1 MLLERRAGQNAP
13 QGGSSTPSPV
23 RCFSRWRFRALCTGI
38 YCAAIAESAELFPSG
53 AIVTMKVLDLHCR
66 SEHVSLKAGL
76 RPRRLPIPAW
86 QRAGSVPCVGMTRYK
101 TPQRSAPELA
111 RFGVSQCA
119 GAHRRTFATA
129 SATLRRFP
137 GCGVAAADAA
147 SRCSV
152 EDVGE
157 RFTEEARKMHW
168 GEADQRPI
176 RGQAN
181 IDQTLQLLEE
191 GIPVLPLP
199 PALKEPLQ

>member
-1 MLLERRAGQNAP
+1 
-13 QGGSSTPSPV
+13 
-23 RCFSRWRFRALCTGI
+23 
-38 YCAAIAESAELFPSG
+38 
-53 AIVTMKVLDLHCR
+53 MKVLDLHCR
-66 SEHVSLKAGL
+66 SEHVFEGWFASEEDFQSQLGKGL
-76 RPRRLPIPAW
+76 VQCPLCGDEQVQKRL
-86 QRAGSVPCVGMTRYK
+86 
-101 TPQRSAPELA
+101 SAPRLNL
-111 RFGVSQCA
+111 RVS
-119 GAHRRTFATA
+119 A
-129 SATLRRFP
+129 SARAPVPTPESSPAPQLP
-137 GCGVAAADAA
+137 SAASQAAAWLQRMRQAVA
-147 SRCSV
+147 QS

>member
-1 MLLERRAGQNAP
+1 M
-13 QGGSSTPSPV
+13 
-23 RCFSRWRFRALCTGI
+23 
-38 YCAAIAESAELFPSG
+38 
-53 AIVTMKVLDLHCR
+53 
-66 SEHVSLKAGL
+66 SLKAGL
-76 RPRRLPIPAW
+76 RQRKTSNPSLAKGWFTPPPQLPSDA
-86 QRAGSVPCVGMTRYK
+86 
-101 TPQRSAPELA
+101 
-111 RFGVSQCA
+111 SQ
-119 GAHRRTFATA
+119 
-129 SATLRRFP
+129 
-137 GCGVAAADAA
+137 AAAWLQRMRQAVA
-147 SRCSV
+147 QS

>member
-1 MLLERRAGQNAP
+1 
-13 QGGSSTPSPV
+13 
-23 RCFSRWRFRALCTGI
+23 
-38 YCAAIAESAELFPSG
+38 
-53 AIVTMKVLDLHCR
+53 MKVLDLHCR
-66 SEHVSLKAGL
+66 SEHVFEGWFASEEDFQSQLGKGL
-76 RPRRLPIPAW
+76 VQCPLCGDDQIQKRL
-86 QRAGSVPCVGMTRYK
+86 
-101 TPQRSAPELA
+101 SAPRLNL
-111 RFGVSQCA
+111 R
-119 GAHRRTFATA
+119 A
-129 SATLRRFP
+129 SASARSPVPQLP
-137 GCGVAAADAA
+137 SDASQAAAWLQRMRQAVA
-147 SRCSV
+147 QS

>member
-1 MLLERRAGQNAP
+1 
-13 QGGSSTPSPV
+13 
-23 RCFSRWRFRALCTGI
+23 
-38 YCAAIAESAELFPSG
+38 
-53 AIVTMKVLDLHCR
+53 MKVLDLHCR
-66 SEHVSLKAGL
+66 SEHVFEGWFASEEDFQSQLGKGL
-76 RPRRLPIPAW
+76 VQCPLCGDDQIQKRL
-86 QRAGSVPCVGMTRYK
+86 
-101 TPQRSAPELA
+101 SAPRLNL
-111 RFGVSQCA
+111 R
-119 GAHRRTFATA
+119 A
-129 SATLRRFP
+129 SASASAQAPTAEHLP
-137 GCGVAAADAA
+137 PPQLPSDASQAAAWLQRMRQAVA
-147 SRCSV
+147 QS

>member
-1 MLLERRAGQNAP
+1 
-13 QGGSSTPSPV
+13 
-23 RCFSRWRFRALCTGI
+23 
-38 YCAAIAESAELFPSG
+38 
-53 AIVTMKVLDLHCR
+53 MKVLDLHCR
-66 SEHVSLKAGL
+66 SEHVFEGWFASEEDFQSQLGKGL
-76 RPRRLPIPAW
+76 VQCPLCGDDQIQKRL
-86 QRAGSVPCVGMTRYK
+86 
-101 TPQRSAPELA
+101 SAPRLNL
-111 RFGVSQCA
+111 R
-119 GAHRRTFATA
+119 A
-129 SATLRRFP
+129 SASASAQAPPPQLP
-137 GCGVAAADAA
+137 SDASQAAAWLQRMRQAVA
-147 SRCSV
+147 QS